1 MFFEWS
7 YTFQEKATLN
17 VLFTLETWLQQ
28 LDAKVIKNILC
39 VIMLSYN
46 CNSHASQVTE

>member
-1 MFFEWS
+1 MILHIPGKS
-7 YTFQEKATLN
+7 NIN

-28 LDAKVIKNILC
+28 MDAKVIKNILC